1 MKKGAQEKE
10 KEEKTLKKCNATYV
24 ATIDIAEECE
34 SSLKISV

>member
-1 MKKGAQEKE
+1 MKKKT
-10 KEEKTLKKCNATYV
+10 KEEKTLKKCNATYA